1 MWFFSVDVNP
11 KQTYMTALNRVKFL
25 HVNVK
30 APTLT
35 HSEHHLKDGCRKP
48 VPAWSL
54 TPTVSPA
61 GLTAQA
67 PVGTTQVK
75 VTLIQERQDKTA
87 RGGTESVTLGASL
100 SDTFLQR

>member
-35 HSEHHLKDGCRKP
+35 HSELRLKDGCRKP

-54 TPTVSPA
+54 APAVSPA

-75 VTLIQERQDKTA
+75 LTLIQERQD
-87 RGGTESVTLGASL
+87 GTRR
-100 SDTFLQR
+100 D